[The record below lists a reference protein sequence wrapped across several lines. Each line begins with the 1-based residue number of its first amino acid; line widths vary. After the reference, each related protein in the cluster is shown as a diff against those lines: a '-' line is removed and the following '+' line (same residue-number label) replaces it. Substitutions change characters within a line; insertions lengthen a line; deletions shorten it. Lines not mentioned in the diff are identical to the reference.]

1 MIWRHWR
8 YKIYSKIWV
17 GNNWFNNYTKIMCTY
32 DYQAN
37 YLYTSLST
45 IAIHHR
51 PALTKI
57 HTQLATILKVYN
69 SSRKVNTLELG
80 NLCKDTYLLILDSF
94 PWASITPTLHK
105 ILAHSEE
112 LIRESNAGFGLKDFS
127 EEGTESCNK
136 LIRKYRE
143 NLARKNSFETNL
155 MDIFV
160 RLASQSDPISVSYRR
175 SLTCE
180 RCGQSGHSIRSKCCE
195 SHNIQDPS
203 NIDALFA
210 SLTCSS

>member
-1 MIWRHWR
+1 MVRDI
-8 YKIYSKIWV
+8 
-17 GNNWFNNYTKIMCTY
+17 
-32 DYQAN
+32 
-37 YLYTSLST
+37 
-45 IAIHHR
+45 
-51 PALTKI
+51 
-57 HTQLATILKVYN
+57 IL
-69 SSRKVNTLELG
+69 
-80 NLCKDTYLLILDSF
+80 
-94 PWASITPTLHK
+94 SITNNTP
-105 ILAHSEE
+105 IQAQRISFCFV
-112 LIRESNAGFGLKDFS
+112 SNLSLYIQHQVKLFGNISPNSPFSQRSIFSNVGFGLKDFS

-143 NLARKNSFETNL
+143 NSARKNSFETNL

-180 RCGQSGHSIRSKCCE
+180 RCGQSGHSIRTTCCE

-203 NIDALFA
+203 NIALFA

>member
-1 MIWRHWR
+1 M
-8 YKIYSKIWV
+8 YTVYSPYSLQIQQ
-17 GNNWFNNYTKIMCTY
+17 TLERI
-32 DYQAN
+32 
-37 YLYTSLST
+37 LST
-45 IAIHHR
+45 VVLTTSEDFPLIFRIADGLDGSGYHTIYNQQHTNSS
-51 PALTKI
+51 TKNFILFCFKPISI
-57 HTQLATILKVYN
+57 HTASGKVVWKNISPN
-69 SSRKVNTLELG
+69 SPFSQR
-80 NLCKDTYLLILDSF
+80 
-94 PWASITPTLHK
+94 SIF
-105 ILAHSEE
+105 
-112 LIRESNAGFGLKDFS
+112 SNVGFGLKDFS

-143 NLARKNSFETNL
+143 NSARKNSFETNL

-180 RCGQSGHSIRSKCCE
+180 RCGQSGHSIRTTCCE

-203 NIDALFA
+203 NIALFA